1 MKVIKTI
8 TLLLLLQ
15 ILLSGCLQVETNVL
29 VNKDGS
35 GTITEKV
42 LMSKT
47 FVSMMREFAQ
57 SFQDSSS
64 TEEFSLFSED
74 EIKNNAKGYGE
85 DIEYVSHEFIGDENW
100 EGYNAVFSF
109 DDVTKI
115 KLYPDPDN
123 KVEIGMAEK
132 TPEEEDYY
140 FFRFIKGDRPELI
153 IDRPEIE
160 LNPESGNEVESSV
173 EEENIEEESG
183 DEYLQLME
191 GMKINISV
199 EVEGKIVNTNA
210 NYVENSKVTLMHM
223 DLGEMMKNKG
233 EFKKFKNKE
242 PKNIDEMKVFMEK
255 FPGMKLEIQKPVT
268 IKFQ

>member
-1 MKVIKTI
+1 MKVIKI
-8 TLLLLLQ
+8 FRLL
-15 ILLSGCLQVETNVL
+15 ILLPVLLAGCLQVETNV
-29 VNKDGS
+29 VVKKDGS

-57 SFQDSSS
+57 SFQDSTS
-64 TEEFSLFSED
+64 TEEFNLFSED
-74 EIKNNAKGYGE
+74 EIKGNAKSYGE
-85 DIEYVSHEFIGDENW
+85 NIKYVSHKFINDENW

-109 DDVTKI
+109 DDVAKI
-115 KLYPDPDN
+115 KLSPDPDN
-123 KVEIGMAEK
+123 KVEIGMAEES
-132 TPEEEDYY
+132 PEEEDYY
-140 FFRFIKGDRPELI
+140 FFSFVKGDTPELI

-160 LNPESGNEVESSV
+160 LNPESENEIETGEEDQNVEDG
-173 EEENIEEESG
+173 G

-210 NYVENSKVTLMHM
+210 SYVEDSKITLMHM
-223 DLGEMMKNKG
+223 DLGEMMKNKD

-242 PKNIDEMKVFMEK
+242 PKNIDEMKEFLEK